1 MLKIGVR
8 VFAAALFSSL
18 IGLASAASF
27 PERAITVVTPF
38 PAGGAT
44 DALTRVLAE
53 HMGKTLGQSVIV
65 ENRAGAATTIGA
77 SYAARANPDGYTVL
91 LATNS
96 TLVTNRYLYKNLSY
110 DPDAFTPI
118 GMIGVGPMIL
128 LSAKKHDFKSLAD
141 VINAAKKTP
150 GTLSIASFGA
160 GTSSHLAAEYFQQ
173 VAGVDMLH
181 VPFRGSSQAL
191 PQLVNGDVDLFFD
204 MVGTGMPQV
213 EAGKVDVLA
222 ITSKKRLSSL
232 PDLPTVGE
240 TGYPGFEMTA
250 WFTLVAPPATPADVA
265 GTLNKALKAALKDPG
280 VQQRL
285 LAMGIEPADGSP
297 EALTAQI
304 RAESPVV
311 KALVK
316 RAEIVVQ

>member
-1 MLKIGVR
+1 MFKAGVR
-8 VFAAALFSSL
+8 FLAAALATSAM
-18 IGLASAASF
+18 GLASAATF
-27 PERAITVVTPF
+27 PDHPITVVTPF

-53 HMGKTLGQSVIV
+53 HMGKTLGQSLIV

-77 SYAARANPDGYTVL
+77 SYAARAHPDGYTVL

-96 TLVTNRYLYKNLSY
+96 TLVTNRYLYKTLSY

-118 GMIGVGPMIL
+118 GMIGIGPMVL
-128 LSAKKHDFKSLAD
+128 LSAKKDGFKSLAD
-141 VINAAKKTP
+141 VVAAAKKKP
-150 GTLSIASFGA
+150 NTLSIASFGA

-173 VAGVDMLH
+173 MADVKMLH

-213 EAGKVDVLA
+213 DAGKVDVLA
-222 ITSKKRLSSL
+222 ITSKKRLTSL
-232 PDLPTVGE
+232 PNLPTVIE
-240 TGYPGFEMTA
+240 EGYPGYEMTA

-265 GTLNKALKAALKDPG
+265 ATLTKALKAALADAG
-280 VQQRL
+280 VRQRL

-297 EALTAQI
+297 ESMQAQI
-304 RAESPVV
+304 RAESPIVQD
-311 KALVK
+311 LVK
-316 RAEIVVQ
+316 RAHIVVQ

>member
-1 MLKIGVR
+1 MFKAGVR
-8 VFAAALFSSL
+8 FLAAALVSSAM
-18 IGLASAASF
+18 GLASAATF
-27 PERAITVVTPF
+27 PDHAITVVTPF

-77 SYAARANPDGYTVL
+77 SHAARATPDGYTIL

-96 TLVTNRYLYKNLSY
+96 TLVTNRYLYKTLSY

-118 GMIGVGPMIL
+118 GMIGIGPMVL
-128 LSAKKHDFKSLAD
+128 LSAKKHGFKSLTD
-141 VINAAKKTP
+141 VVQAAKSQP
-150 GTLSIASFGA
+150 STLSIASFGA

-173 VAGVDMLH
+173 MAGVKMLH

-213 EAGKVDVLA
+213 DAGKVDVLA
-222 ITSKKRLSSL
+222 ITSKKRLTSL
-232 PDLPTVGE
+232 PDLPTVIE
-240 TGYPGFEMTA
+240 EGYPGYEMTA

-265 GTLNKALKAALKDPG
+265 ATLTKALEAALADPG
-280 VQQRL
+280 VRERL

-297 EALTAQI
+297 ESLKAQI

-311 KALVK
+311 QALVK
-316 RAEIVVQ
+316 RAHIVVQ